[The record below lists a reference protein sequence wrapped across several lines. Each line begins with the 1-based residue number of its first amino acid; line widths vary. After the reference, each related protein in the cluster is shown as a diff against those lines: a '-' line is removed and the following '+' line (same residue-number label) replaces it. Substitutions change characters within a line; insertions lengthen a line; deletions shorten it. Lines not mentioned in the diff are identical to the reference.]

1 MIYRKKGVSPIIST
15 VLLVAFA
22 IALATI
28 VGPWLTGFTKDR
40 GKEVDERGEKQVEC
54 VYSSIDFEQEDIYY
68 NLNDDTYPDS
78 TVNITITNS
87 GSVDVYDP
95 KISLHVNNRI
105 YSYEPTKE
113 TDLNSSNRL
122 EAGTQTYLV
131 TNITDE
137 LSGTLKDVRVVFQNC
152 PSNAVSSCDLINDEC
167 G

>member
-1 MIYRKKGVSPIIST
+1 
-15 VLLVAFA
+15 
-22 IALATI
+22 
-28 VGPWLTGFTKDR
+28 
-40 GKEVDERGEKQVEC
+40 
-54 VYSSIDFEQEDIYY
+54 
-68 NLNDDTYPDS
+68 
-78 TVNITITNS
+78 

-113 TDLNSSNRL
+113 TDLNSSNKL
-122 EAGTQTYLV
+122 EAGTQAYLV